1 VNEKLTKMQFSLYK
15 MSGTTNGMDIAD
27 DCCTD
32 HPFVD
37 DTKNAG
43 RRTFPTLFKKDRFL
57 DLMIVNFENA
67 TSHKHIVQKRVQTQT
82 QFSHCKST
90 VAKLH

>member
-1 VNEKLTKMQFSLYK
+1 
-15 MSGTTNGMDIAD
+15 MDVAD
-27 DCCTD
+27 DFCTD

-37 DTKNAG
+37 DTNNAG

-67 TSHKHIVQKRVQTQT
+67 TSYKYVVQKGEQTQT
-82 QFSHCKST
+82 QFSQTYSQGRP
-90 VAKLH
+90 